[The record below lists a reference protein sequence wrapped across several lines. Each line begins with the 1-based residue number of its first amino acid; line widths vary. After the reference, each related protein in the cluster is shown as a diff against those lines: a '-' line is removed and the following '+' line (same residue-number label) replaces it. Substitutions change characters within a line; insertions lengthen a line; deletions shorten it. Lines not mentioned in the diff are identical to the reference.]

1 MEVKH
6 ISINGTSYDLIA
18 KTTFT
23 TCTLPTF
30 SAAGSKTIECV
41 GVTSDSHP
49 TLDVYIDA
57 AANVDACRD
66 AWSHI
71 YKVISGNG
79 TLIFYSND
87 ATSTALTILVKD
99 Y

>member
-6 ISINGTSYDLIA
+6 IALNGVSYDLVA

-23 TCTLPTF
+23 TCTLPIFT
-30 SAAGSKTIECV
+30 AAGTKTVEV
-41 GVTSDSHP
+41 LGMTSSSHP
-49 TLDVYIDA
+49 TLDVYIADA
-57 AANVDACRD
+57 EEVDSCRD

-71 YKVISGNG
+71 YRVISG
-79 TLIFYSND
+79 TDQLTFYSDD
-87 ATSTALTILVKD
+87 ATERSITVLVKD